1 MIRYVFILVLAAL
14 PLQAEELKVCDPEN
28 TQGFAKKCGETP
40 EKSKPGVL
48 KIPLWQG
55 TEHKGFQLFDCKNG
69 TIKNVIEKTGESYAC
84 RVPTGK

>member
-1 MIRYVFILVLAAL
+1 MILFFFILKLTAL
-14 PLQAEELKVCDPEN
+14 SLYAEELKVCDPEN
-28 TQGFAKKCGETP
+28 TQGFAKNCGETP
-40 EKSKPGVL
+40 EKSKPGIR

-55 TEHKGFQLFDCKNG
+55 TGHKGYQLLDCKNG